1 VGLDVR
7 FPESLEARLIRREN
21 RFVVRARREGGE
33 LRLHLPNTGRLAW
46 LLPGTRLRYLPRS
59 GGRTEGRVLLARDGA
74 VWALLDSAY
83 AEAGLPR
90 LLERWGWG
98 FVSAQ
103 PRVEGSRLDA
113 LVRDETGR
121 ERLLELKSVTHVQAG
136 SACFPDAPSARALR
150 HLQLLVR
157 HRGALLFAVLRA
169 DAERFAP
176 CPVDPAFA
184 RALRRALEAG
194 LWVRAVRA
202 RIDPAGLEWDAELPL
217 YCGA

>member
-1 VGLDVR
+1 MR
-7 FPESLEARLIRREN
+7 FPASIEARLIRREN
-21 RFVVRARREGGE
+21 RFVVRARREGRE

-46 LLPGTRLRYLPRS
+46 LTPGTRLRYLPRS

-90 LLERWGWG
+90 MLARWGWS
-98 FVSAQ
+98 FLAAQ

-113 LVRDETGR
+113 LVRDAAGR
-121 ERLLELKSVTHVQAG
+121 ERWLELKSVTHVEAG
-136 SACFPDAPSARALR
+136 TACFPDAPSARALR
-150 HLQLLVR
+150 HLRLLAR
-157 HRGALLFAVLRA
+157 HRGALVFAVLRA

-184 RALRRALEAG
+184 SALCGALEAG
-194 LWVRAVRA
+194 LWARAVRA
-202 RIDPAGLEWDAELPL
+202 RVEPAGLVWDAELPL

>member
-1 VGLDVR
+1 MAWDVPFSPTR
-7 FPESLEARLIRREN
+7 EARLIRREN
-21 RFVVRARREGGE
+21 RFVVRAGSERGE

-46 LLPGTRLRYLPRS
+46 LAPGTPLRWRPRS

-74 VWALLDSAY
+74 TWALLDSSY

-98 FVSAQ
+98 FLAAQ

-113 LVRDETGR
+113 LVRDQAGR
-121 ERLLELKSVTHVQAG
+121 ERLLELKSVTHVAAG
-136 SACFPDAPSARALR
+136 TACFPDAPSARALR

-157 HRGALLFAVLRA
+157 HRGALVFAVLRA

-184 RALRRALEAG
+184 RALSAARKAG
-194 LWVRAVRA
+194 LWMRAVRA
-202 RIDPAGLEWDAELPL
+202 RIEPAGLVWDAELPL
-217 YCGA
+217 YWGA

>member
-1 VGLDVR
+1 MR
-7 FPESLEARLIRREN
+7 FPASLEARLIRREN
-21 RFVVRARREGGE
+21 RFVVRARREGRE

-46 LLPGTRLRYLPRS
+46 LTPGTRLRYLPRS

-90 LLERWGWG
+90 MLARWGWS
-98 FVSAQ
+98 FLAAQ

-113 LVRDETGR
+113 LVRDAAGR
-121 ERLLELKSVTHVQAG
+121 ERWLELKSVTHVEAG
-136 SACFPDAPSARALR
+136 TACFPDAPSARALR
-150 HLQLLVR
+150 HLRLLAR
-157 HRGALLFAVLRA
+157 HRGALVFAVLRA

-184 RALRRALEAG
+184 SALCGALEAG
-194 LWVRAVRA
+194 LWARAVRA
-202 RIDPAGLEWDAELPL
+202 RVEPAGLVWDAELPL